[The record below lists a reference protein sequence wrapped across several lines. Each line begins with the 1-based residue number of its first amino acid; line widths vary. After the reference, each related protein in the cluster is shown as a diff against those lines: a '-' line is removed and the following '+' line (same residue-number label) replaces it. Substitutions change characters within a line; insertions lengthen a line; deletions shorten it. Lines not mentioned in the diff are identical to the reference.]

1 MYFSGERHFMTFIS
15 RAIRYIARK
24 RIKSLIIFA
33 ILTLIST
40 LLLSSQAVSFASLR
54 ESEKVESQ
62 SSSSFVLSN
71 NPQFNTGTPRGA
83 GTVKPEDVAKI
94 SKISGI
100 SSYVVRQNVTAD
112 LVDAKA
118 ARIKGVKDY
127 DSKREK
133 QFGNAVN
140 LEGTNDSASLNAF
153 VTKTISLVKGRHINS
168 NDSHT
173 SFIHEDL
180 AKLNNLHIGDKLILK
195 ANPYDADNVNQSKES
210 VTTTIVGIFGGANN
224 RSVATRAELT
234 ANTIYTDL
242 KTTRELYKYEPQK
255 EIYQDAIFFVKHG
268 YDANQ
273 IIKKASYLN
282 IDLQSYQL
290 TRNDQFVSGL
300 ISAAKGVRSMM
311 NVTTIAV
318 IVFAI
323 IALGLV
329 LLLYLNERRKE
340 MGVLISIGVKKISI
354 IFQYISEILFIS
366 IFSIIVGYCMS
377 LFVSKWMGS
386 SALNSVNSSSAS
398 ELSNMGQAGG
408 NLESSMATRTIDK
421 LIVSVDLNCI
431 VITSLII
438 VFVVVI
444 AVFISSLPILKKTPK
459 ELLGMQK

>member
-1 MYFSGERHFMTFIS
+1 M
-15 RAIRYIARK
+15 
-24 RIKSLIIFA
+24 
-33 ILTLIST
+33 
-40 LLLSSQAVSFASLR
+40 
-54 ESEKVESQ
+54 
-62 SSSSFVLSN
+62 
-71 NPQFNTGTPRGA
+71 
-83 GTVKPEDVAKI
+83 
-94 SKISGI
+94 
-100 SSYVVRQNVTAD
+100 
-112 LVDAKA
+112 
-118 ARIKGVKDY
+118 
-127 DSKREK
+127 
-133 QFGNAVN
+133 
-140 LEGTNDSASLNAF
+140 
-153 VTKTISLVKGRHINS
+153 TKTISLVKGRHINS

-431 VITSLII
+431 LITSLII